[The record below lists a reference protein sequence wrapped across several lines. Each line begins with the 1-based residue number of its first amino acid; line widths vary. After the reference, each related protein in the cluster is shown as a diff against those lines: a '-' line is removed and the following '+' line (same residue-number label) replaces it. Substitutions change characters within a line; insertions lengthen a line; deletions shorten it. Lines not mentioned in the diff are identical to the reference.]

1 MKPEDTIADLSVI
14 QARGT
19 GMHRWLEQ
27 NGRGCF
33 DKQKHV
39 RAGTQEKIYWR
50 YGYMVALMDVLCFLA
65 GKSPRTDIA
74 ESGREPTRPTDCDK
88 QRISRAVF

>member
-14 QARGT
+14 QARVKGV
-19 GMHRWLEQ
+19 HRWLEQ

-39 RAGTQEKIYWR
+39 RSGTKEEIYWR
-50 YGYMVALMDVLCFLA
+50 YGYMVALMDIQRFLA
-65 GKSPRTDIA
+65 GKSPRTDLA
-74 ESGREPTRPTDCDK
+74 ESRRER
-88 QRISRAVF
+88 

>member
-1 MKPEDTIADLSVI
+1 MKPQDTIADLSVI
-14 QARGT
+14 QARAK

-65 GKSPRTDIA
+65 SV
-74 ESGREPTRPTDCDK
+74 EEPTQPTDCDK
-88 QRISRAVF
+88 KRISTPNRTLRRVCSF